1 MKRFEIT
8 ADLAQQEKINFMTR
22 FFALFFVIALLA
34 SCRSTKKIQ
43 TAITKKDSASTVNV
57 PSGVTKN
64 DTIQLIHAAL
74 RKVDSNHIGF
84 RTFSAKVNVDYSGS
98 DGKKYDVNAN
108 IRMYKDSAIW
118 IAVNAL
124 LGIDAM
130 RLFVTKDSLK
140 LLDKL
145 NKTYTARSVDYLR
158 EITSLPLNLYN
169 LQDLIIGNPVFLD
182 SNIVSYSSNNNQIAL
197 LCLGNLFKNLITL
210 NESDKTLIHSKLDDI
225 DPARNRTADLTY
237 GDYESKKGMPF
248 STKRR
253 IVVTEKNRLDIK
265 LEFKQ
270 YDFNQ
275 EVSFPFSVPK
285 NYDRH

>member
-1 MKRFEIT
+1 
-8 ADLAQQEKINFMTR
+8 MTR
-22 FFALFFVIALLA
+22 FFGLLILIGLLA

-43 TAITKKDSASTVNV
+43 TAITKKDTVAAVNL
-57 PSGVTKN
+57 PPVTSKN
-64 DTIQLIHAAL
+64 DTVEMIKAAL
-74 RKVDSNHIGF
+74 RRVDSNRIDF
-84 RTFSAKVNVDYSGS
+84 RTFSAKINVDYTGS

-130 RLFVTKDSLK
+130 RLYVTKDSVK

-145 NKTYTARSVDYLR
+145 NKTYTARSVDYLQ
-158 EITSLPLNLYN
+158 EVTSLPLNLYI
-169 LQDLIIGNPVFLD
+169 LQGLIIGNPVFID
-182 SNIVSYSSNNNQIAL
+182 SNIVSYSVNNNQIAML
-197 LCLGNLFKNLITL
+197 SIGQLFKNLLTL
-210 NESDKTLIHSKLDDI
+210 NETDKTLLHSKLDDT
-225 DPARNRTADLTY
+225 DPSRNRTADLTY
-237 GDYESKKGMPF
+237 SDYESKRSVPF

-270 YDFNQ
+270 YEFNQ

-285 NYDRH
+285 NYERN